1 MLANFNNS
9 FTVQTRNYTFMNIKY
24 NPIASVGF
32 DIIDIAFIYSGEMK
46 LCWRARTQLTQIT
59 IKNYLKNNMQI

>member
-1 MLANFNNS
+1 
-9 FTVQTRNYTFMNIKY
+9 MNIKY